1 MRAPI
6 RPRPGDVPGPQAAVA
21 LTPASPTT
29 EPEPEIP
36 TSTTAAVQ
44 VTYVT
49 APACHHCDHGRT
61 VLAELA
67 RHVPLDVREVSLGSD
82 EGRQLLAVHRFAFPP
97 AVIVD
102 GRLVA
107 HGRLSA
113 RRLARLLPLEVG

>member
-1 MRAPI
+1 M
-6 RPRPGDVPGPQAAVA
+6 
-21 LTPASPTT
+21 S
-29 EPEPEIP
+29 EP
-36 TSTTAAVQ
+36 TTAAVQ

-49 APACHHCDHGRT
+49 APACHYCDHGRT
-61 VLAELA
+61 VLAEITE
-67 RHVPLDVREVSLGSD
+67 RVSLDVREVPLDSD
-82 EGRQLLAVHRFAFPP
+82 EGRHLLAVHRFAFPP